1 MTYSTSDDKILIL
14 SEKTYALLDSYHRI
28 AADILKERGLVRIVQ
43 EDENN

>member
-1 MTYSTSDDKILIL
+1 MKGNTSDDKTIVI
-14 SEKTYALLDSYHRI
+14 SERTYSLLDVYHRI